1 MLGVRVYEPE
11 DYEEAIILADSK
23 KMPLEKL
30 ITSVQPL
37 EALPDAFHSLD
48 TNLNNLKILIKC
60 SD

>member
-1 MLGVRVYEPE
+1 
-11 DYEEAIILADSK
+11 
-23 KMPLEKL
+23 MPLEKL

-37 EALPDAFHSLD
+37 EALSDAFHSLD